1 MRRCARRAR
10 SRRGSVRAL
19 DSSSRA
25 ALVMTEAY
33 HGSGEPRGSQLITTP
48 AHPRVRPRGRWRPR
62 DRYYRARYYHP
73 ELRRFVSEDLIGFL
87 PHALTVVDWM
97 APRELWSASPA

>member
-1 MRRCARRAR
+1 MTTTT
-10 SRRGSVRAL
+10 G
-19 DSSSRA
+19 A
-25 ALVMTEAY
+25 AVDC
-33 HGSGEPRGSQLITTP
+33 P
-48 AHPRVRPRGRWRPR
+48 AELAVGVTLW
-62 DRYYRARYYHP
+62 ARYYHP